1 MMDTAP
7 YSKDERKARIVA
19 FIFAVLLL
27 FLILYPFWSY
37 TFPPPEQEGI
47 LVSFGALEQ
56 AGSSEDVE
64 LENQQVA
71 NPSEQELEQIK
82 EAKSPP
88 DQKLEKE
95 SNPKQTT
102 VETKVVSEEKSPVVK
117 KQPEKQ
123 AKEVVKVSQEE
134 IEAKRAEEEKAQ
146 QAAFEKTKKQFGD
159 LIKKGAANA
168 SSNDKSGDPN
178 GEPDIDRLPGLIAG
192 KGQVEGGLAD
202 RGLLFEPKIDESS
215 QKSGKVVVKVC
226 ANSRGEITEATYTQ
240 RGSTTTD
247 SDLVKAAV
255 EGAKK
260 YRFSRSPIEK
270 QCGTIT
276 IEFKLK

>member
-7 YSKDERKARIVA
+7 NSKDERKARIVA

-56 AGSSEDVE
+56 SGSSEDAE
-64 LENQQVA
+64 LENQEVA
-71 NPSEQELEQIK
+71 NPSEQEKEQIE

-88 DQKLEKE
+88 EQKLEKE
-95 SNPKQTT
+95 SNPKQNA
-102 VETKVVSEEKSPVVK
+102 VETKVVSEEESPVVK
-117 KQPEKQ
+117 QAEKQ
-123 AKEVVKVSQEE
+123 AKEVVRVSQEE

-159 LIKKGAANA
+159 LIKKGAGNA
-168 SSNDKSGDPN
+168 SANDKLGDPK
-178 GEPDIDRLPGLIAG
+178 GEPDVDRLPGLIAG
-192 KGQVEGGLAD
+192 KGKVEGGLAD
-202 RGLLFEPKIDESS
+202 RGLLFEPKIDENS

-226 ANSRGEITEATYTQ
+226 ANSKGEIIEATYTQ

-260 YRFSRSPIEK
+260 YLFSRSPIEK